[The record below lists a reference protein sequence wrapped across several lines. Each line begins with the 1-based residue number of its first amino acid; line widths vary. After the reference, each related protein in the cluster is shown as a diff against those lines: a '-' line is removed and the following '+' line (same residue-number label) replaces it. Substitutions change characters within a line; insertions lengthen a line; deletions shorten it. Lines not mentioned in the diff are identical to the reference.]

1 LFVSA
6 FAFAL
11 YFFPTS
17 SVDAFSPNEDLT
29 ARAAVLMDAATGK
42 IIYQKD
48 EDLRLPP
55 ASTTKVI
62 TAILTLES
70 GRKLSE
76 SFTVSKTATRVPAS
90 KLYLRPGQS
99 LSIEDLLYAI
109 LLASA
114 NDASMVLAEGIGGSV
129 EHFAELMT
137 KKAHEIGATNSH
149 FTNPHGLTAPDHY
162 STARDLAILFRHAMR
177 NSTFRD
183 IVQTKISSVSSHSM
197 VRKKDVAR
205 RISVRNHNRLLWN
218 FDGAIGGKT
227 GYTLAAQR
235 CFVGAVVRNGVTLI
249 VSILGSRDQWGDTK
263 KLLGYG
269 FDNYPTLK
277 AGMQQPSGK
286 ESSTEQVSVR
296 PEGVSALVI
305 APQDGDGPKSA
316 DGYVVQIGSFR
327 ERERAES
334 LLKQFTEKGFDAFM
348 EKISL
353 GQGETAYRVRVG
365 PYSELPQAQET
376 AQKIFL
382 KSGHRALVLPT
393 QGANVPGGDAGRSAA
408 VISQ

>member
-1 LFVSA
+1 LLFVSA
-6 FAFAL
+6 FAFVSC
-11 YFFPTS
+11 FFSIS
-17 SVDAFSPNEDLT
+17 SVEAFSPDEDLT

-48 EDLRLPP
+48 AELRLPP
-55 ASTTKVI
+55 ASTTKVV

-76 SFTVSKTATRVPAS
+76 SFTASKAATRVPAS

-162 STARDLAILFRHAMR
+162 STAHDLAILFRYAMR
-177 NSTFRD
+177 NSTFRE
-183 IVQTKISSVSSHSM
+183 IVQTKISSVSSHAM

-227 GYTLAAQR
+227 GYTLAAQK

-269 FDNYPTLK
+269 FDKYPTLN
-277 AGMQQPSGK
+277 GIPQPSGK
-286 ESSTEQVSVR
+286 ERSTEQVSVR
-296 PEGVSALVI
+296 PEGVSALVMT
-305 APQDGDGPKSA
+305 PQEGDGLKSV
-316 DGYVVQIGSFR
+316 DGYVVQIGTFR

-334 LLKQFTEKGFDAFM
+334 LLKQFTEKGFEAFV
-348 EKISL
+348 ERISL
-353 GQGETAYRVRVG
+353 GQDDTAYRVRVG
-365 PYSELPQAQET
+365 PYADLLQAQET

-382 KSGHRALVLPT
+382 KSGQRALILPA
-393 QGANVPGGDAGRSAA
+393 QASAAAGGDPNSPF
-408 VISQ
+408 